1 MEYAEGG
8 SLYNGMSQQFKK
20 YFLRRMTDFP
30 CNSVTMDIIYISIDY
45 FLLGMKNIDV
55 FITDIS
61 A

>member
-8 SLYNGMSQQFKK
+8 SLYNGMSQQLK
-20 YFLRRMTDFP
+20 YILRRMTDFP
-30 CNSVTMDIIYISIDY
+30 CNSVTMDIIYISINY

-55 FITDIS
+55 SITDIS